1 MAADTLTVFK
11 KMISDMGYVTKSD
24 RTQQQEELT
33 RNLAQGLQE
42 LTDSAKSEAF
52 GTITPASNEEA
63 LEFLTGRNK
72 AALDFQGPANDLT
85 SKYQREVQDIATQ
98 AKAAQR
104 GNVTDNSLRLIKP
117 SEDVLNRQIEN
128 RSANVDKAYGFAS
141 AENAADRELRK
152 RGMTQDLLTKLAL
165 GAAIA
170 FG

>member
-52 GTITPASNEEA
+52 GTITPASNEDD
-63 LEFLTGRNK
+63 LEFLRGRNK
-72 AALDFQGPANDLT
+72 ATLDFQGPANDLT

-104 GNVTDNSLRLIKP
+104 TNVTDNSLRLIQP
-117 SEDVLNRQIEN
+117 SADV
-128 RSANVDKAYGFAS
+128 
-141 AENAADRELRK
+141 
-152 RGMTQDLLTKLAL
+152 
-165 GAAIA
+165 
-170 FG
+170 

>member
-1 MAADTLTVFK
+1 MADTLTVFK

-33 RNLAQGLQE
+33 RNLAKGLQE

-52 GTITPASNEEA
+52 GTITEASNEEA
-63 LEFLTGRNK
+63 LNLLRGRNK
-72 AALDFQGPANDLT
+72 TTLDFQGTANDLT
-85 SKYQREVQDIATQ
+85 NKYQREAQDIATE

-104 GNVTDNSLRLIKP
+104 TNVTDNSLRLIQP
-117 SEDVLNRQIEN
+117 SADVLNRQIDN

>member
-33 RNLAQGLQE
+33 RNLAKGLQE
-42 LTDSAKSEAF
+42 LTDSSKSEAF
-52 GTITPASNEEA
+52 GTITEASNEEA
-63 LEFLTGRNK
+63 LKFLGGQNDESLR
-72 AALDFQGPANDLT
+72 FQGGANDLT
-85 SKYQREVQDIATQ
+85 SKYQREIQDITTD

-104 GNVTDNSLRLIKP
+104 TNVTDNSLRLIQP
-117 SEDVLNRQIEN
+117 SADVLNRQIDN
-128 RSANVDKAYGFAS
+128 RSANVDKAYGFTS

>member
-1 MAADTLTVFK
+1 MVKNSLAAFE

-24 RTQQQEELT
+24 RNQQQEELT
-33 RNLAQGLQE
+33 RSLAEGLQQ

-52 GTITPASNEEA
+52 GTITEASN
-63 LEFLTGRNK
+63 K
-72 AALDFQGPANDLT
+72 DALDFLRGRNEATLEFQGGANRLT
-85 SKYQREVQDIATQ
+85 NDYARGAQEIATE

-104 GNVTDNSLRLIKP
+104 NNLTDNSLRLIEP
-117 SEDVLNRQIEN
+117 SADILREQIGE
-128 RSANVDKAYGFAS
+128 RSANVDKAYNFNAT
-141 AENAADRELRK
+141 ENAADRELRK

>member
-1 MAADTLTVFK
+1 MADTLTVFK

-33 RNLAQGLQE
+33 RNLAKGLQE

-52 GTITPASNEEA
+52 GTITEASNEEA
-63 LEFLTGRNK
+63 LNLLRGRNK
-72 AALDFQGPANDLT
+72 TTLDVQRTANDLT
-85 SKYQREVQDIATQ
+85 NKYQREAQDIATE

-104 GNVTDNSLRLIKP
+104 TNVTDNSLRLIQP
-117 SEDVLNRQIEN
+117 SADVLNRQIDN

>member
-1 MAADTLTVFK
+1 MAADSLAVFK

-33 RNLAQGLQE
+33 RNLAKGLQE

-52 GTITPASNEEA
+52 GTITPASNEED
-63 LEFLTGRNK
+63 LELLGGRNDE
-72 AALDFQGPANDLT
+72 ALRFQGGANDLT
-85 SKYQREVQDIATQ
+85 NKYQREAQDIATE

-104 GNVTDNSLRLIKP
+104 SNVTDNSLRLIKP
-117 SEDVLNRQIEN
+117 SADILNRQIDN